1 VIKPELSAIE
11 ATRYALPTG
20 LIHDLRTPLNVI
32 IGYSELMIEQAE
44 EEGQGTF
51 VSDLQKTRTAGKQ
64 LLALIN
70 DRFRPFRPS
79 ETPSEFITPYSES
92 TTSTGE
98 KRGAET
104 LSEYATADKVHPRT
118 AHGLLLVVDDIEAN
132 RVLLSA
138 RLEREGYVI
147 ATAENG
153 RQALEL
159 LRAGT
164 FDLVLLDIM
173 MPIMDGYEVLQRLK
187 ADASLR
193 QIPVIMISALNELS
207 SVVRCI
213 EMGAED
219 YLSKPFNPTLL
230 KARIGAS
237 LEKKRF
243 RQTERDLEKARQLL
257 ETSRQA
263 GMAEVATNILHN
275 VGNVLNSVNVSG
287 RLILDKIERS
297 KVTGITKAVNLL
309 EAHKSDLPGFFEDQ
323 FTGKRLLDYLSKL
336 DAYLTEEQI
345 EIQKEVQTLLSN
357 ILHIK
362 KIVAMQQS
370 YARVSEALETLSI
383 EDLVED
389 ALQLNCAALETCRI
403 KVIREYSESQPIPV
417 DKHRALQILVNLIR
431 NAMQAFD
438 DAAGKEKQVTLRVT
452 KENDRMKIAIIDN
465 GIGIPKEN
473 MDRIFGH
480 GFTTR
485 KDGHGFGLH
494 SSALAA
500 KELGGALTVFSE
512 GSGQGAKF
520 TLELPIA
527 EKPSLGISN
536 IQEAVAL

>member
-1 VIKPELSAIE
+1 MIEPELSAIE
-11 ATRYALPTG
+11 ANRYPLPSG

-44 EEGQGTF
+44 EGGPETF
-51 VSDLQKTRTAGKQ
+51 VADLQKTRAAGKQ

-70 DRFRPFRPS
+70 DRFRPIRGL
-79 ETPSEFITPYSES
+79 EAPSEFIAPYAES
-92 TTSTGE
+92 STSAAE
-98 KRGAET
+98 KRGVET
-104 LSEYATADKVHPRT
+104 LPEFATADKVRPRT

-132 RVLLSA
+132 RVLLSG

-153 RQALEL
+153 KQALEL
-159 LRAGT
+159 LRT
-164 FDLVLLDIM
+164 RPIDLMLLDIM
-173 MPIMDGYEVLQRLK
+173 MPVMDGYEVLQRLK
-187 ADASLR
+187 ADVSLR
-193 QIPVIMISALNELS
+193 QIPVIMISALHELS

-230 KARIGAS
+230 KARISAS

-287 RLILDKIERS
+287 RLILDKVESS
-297 KVTGITKAVNLL
+297 KVSGITKAVALL
-309 EAHKSDLPGFFEDQ
+309 ESHKNDLPAFFEDQ

-336 DAYLTEEQI
+336 DAYLSQEQV
-345 EIQKEVQTLLSN
+345 EIQKEVQSLLSN

-370 YARVSEALETLSI
+370 YARVSEALETLNI

-389 ALQLNCAALETCRI
+389 ALQLNCGALETGRI
-403 KVIREYSESQPIPV
+403 KVVREYSKSQPIPV
-417 DKHRALQILVNLIR
+417 DKHRVLQILVNLIR
-431 NAMQAFD
+431 NAMQAFGD
-438 DAAGKEKQVTLRVT
+438 TARNDKQVTLRIT
-452 KENDRMKIAIIDN
+452 KENDRIRIAIIDN

-485 KDGHGFGLH
+485 KEGHGFGLH

-500 KELGGALTVFSE
+500 KELGGELAVFSE
-512 GSGQGAKF
+512 GSGRGAKF
-520 TLELPIA
+520 TLDLPTT
-527 EKPSLGISN
+527 EKP
-536 IQEAVAL
+536 AVSV

>member
-1 VIKPELSAIE
+1 
-11 ATRYALPTG
+11 
-20 LIHDLRTPLNVI
+20 
-32 IGYSELMIEQAE
+32 
-44 EEGQGTF
+44 
-51 VSDLQKTRTAGKQ
+51 
-64 LLALIN
+64 
-70 DRFRPFRPS
+70 
-79 ETPSEFITPYSES
+79 
-92 TTSTGE
+92 
-98 KRGAET
+98 
-104 LSEYATADKVHPRT
+104 
-118 AHGLLLVVDDIEAN
+118 
-132 RVLLSA
+132 
-138 RLEREGYVI
+138 
-147 ATAENG
+147 
-153 RQALEL
+153 
-159 LRAGT
+159 
-164 FDLVLLDIM
+164 
-173 MPIMDGYEVLQRLK
+173 VLQRLK
-187 ADASLR
+187 ADVSLR

-257 ETSRQA
+257 EISRQA

-287 RLILDKIERS
+287 RLILDKVERS
-297 KVTGITKAVNLL
+297 KVTGITKAVTLL

-323 FTGKRLLDYLSKL
+323 YTGKRLLDYLSKL
-336 DAYLTEEQI
+336 DAYLTEEQV

-370 YARVSEALETLSI
+370 YARVSETLETLNI

-389 ALQLNCAALETCRI
+389 ALQLNCGALETYRI
-403 KVIREYSESQPIPV
+403 KVVREFSGNLPIAV
-417 DKHRALQILVNLIR
+417 NKHRVLQILVNLIR

-438 DAAGKEKQVTLRVT
+438 DATGKEKQVTLRVT

-500 KELGGALTVFSE
+500 TELGGALTVFSE
-512 GSGQGAKF
+512 GPGRGAKF

-527 EKPSLGISN
+527 EKASIGTS
-536 IQEAVAL
+536 

>member
-1 VIKPELSAIE
+1 VIEPELSANE

-32 IGYSELMIEQAE
+32 IGYSELMMEQAE
-44 EEGQGTF
+44 EGDQEAF
-51 VSDLQKTRTAGKQ
+51 VSDLQKTRAAGKQ

-70 DRFRPFRPS
+70 DRFRPIRAL
-79 ETPSEFITPYSES
+79 ETPSEIITPYAES
-92 TTSTGE
+92 TASTAE
-98 KRGAET
+98 ERGAET
-104 LSEYATADKVHPRT
+104 LSEYATEDKAILRT

-153 RQALEL
+153 RQALQL
-159 LRAGT
+159 LRAGS

-173 MPIMDGYEVLQRLK
+173 MPIMDGYEVLQRIK
-187 ADASLR
+187 ADSSLR
-193 QIPVIMISALNELS
+193 QIPVIMISALNDLS

-287 RLILDKIERS
+287 RLILDKVERS
-297 KVTGITKAVNLL
+297 KVTGITKAVSLL

-336 DAYLTEEQI
+336 DAYLTQEQAEI
-345 EIQKEVQTLLSN
+345 EKEVHTLLSN

-362 KIVAMQQS
+362 KIVAMQQR
-370 YARVSEALETLSI
+370 YAGVSEALETLNI

-389 ALQLNCAALETCRI
+389 ALQLNCGALETCRI
-403 KVIREYSESQPIPV
+403 KVVREYSESQPIPV
-417 DKHRALQILVNLIR
+417 DKHRVLQILVNLIR

-438 DAAGKEKQVTLRVT
+438 DAAGKDKQVTLRIT
-452 KENDRMKIAIIDN
+452 KENDRMRIAIIDN
-465 GIGIPKEN
+465 GIGIPKEH

-500 KELGGALTVFSE
+500 KELGGALAVFSE
-512 GSGQGAKF
+512 GPGRGAKF
-520 TLELPIA
+520 TLDLPIA
-527 EKPSLGISN
+527 EKPTVSVSN
-536 IQEAVAL
+536 IRD

>member
-1 VIKPELSAIE
+1 MIKPEHSAIE

-32 IGYSELMIEQAE
+32 IGYSELMMEQAE
-44 EEGQGTF
+44 ETGQEAF
-51 VSDLQKTRTAGKQ
+51 VSDLQKTRAAGKQ

-70 DRFRPFRPS
+70 DRFRPIHAL
-79 ETPSEFITPYSES
+79 ETPSEFINPYAES
-92 TTSTGE
+92 TASTAE
-98 KRGAET
+98 ERGAET
-104 LSEYATADKVHPRT
+104 LSEYATEDKAILRT

-153 RQALEL
+153 RQALQL
-159 LRAGT
+159 LRAGA

-173 MPIMDGYEVLQRLK
+173 MPIMDGYEVLQHLK
-187 ADASLR
+187 ADSSLR
-193 QIPVIMISALNELS
+193 QIPVIMISALNDLS

-230 KARIGAS
+230 KARISAS

-287 RLILDKIERS
+287 RLILDKVERS
-297 KVTGITKAVNLL
+297 KVTGITKAVTLL
-309 EAHKSDLPGFFEDQ
+309 ESHKNDLPGFFEDQ
-323 FTGKRLLDYLSKL
+323 FTGKRLLKYLSKL
-336 DAYLTEEQI
+336 DAYLTQEQA

-370 YARVSEALETLSI
+370 YARVSEALETLNI

-389 ALQLNCAALETCRI
+389 ALQLNCGALETGRI
-403 KVIREYSESQPIPV
+403 KVVREYSECQPIPV
-417 DKHRALQILVNLIR
+417 DKHRVLQILVNLIR
-431 NAMQAFD
+431 NAMQAFG
-438 DAAGKEKQVTLRVT
+438 DADRNDKQVTLRIT

-485 KDGHGFGLH
+485 KEGHGFGLH

-500 KELGGALTVFSE
+500 KELGGALAVFSE
-512 GSGQGAKF
+512 GSGRGAKF
-520 TLELPIA
+520 TLELPIV
-527 EKPSLGISN
+527 EKPTVSVSN
-536 IQEAVAL
+536 IRD

>member
-1 VIKPELSAIE
+1 LIEPELSAIE
-11 ATRYALPTG
+11 ANRYPLSSG

-44 EEGQGTF
+44 EGGPETF
-51 VSDLQKTRTAGKQ
+51 VADLQKTRAAGKQ

-70 DRFRPFRPS
+70 DRFRPIRAS
-79 ETPSEFITPYSES
+79 EAPSEFINPYAES
-92 TTSTGE
+92 TPPRTE
-98 KRGAET
+98 KRDAET
-104 LSEYATADKVHPRT
+104 LPEYSTLDKVPPRP

-132 RVLLSA
+132 RVLLSG

-153 RQALEL
+153 KQALEV
-159 LRAGT
+159 LRT
-164 FDLVLLDIM
+164 RPIDLMLLDIM
-173 MPIMDGYEVLQRLK
+173 MPVMDGYEVLQRLK
-187 ADASLR
+187 ADVSLR
-193 QIPVIMISALNELS
+193 QIPVIMISALHELS

-230 KARIGAS
+230 KARISAS

-287 RLILDKIERS
+287 RLILDKVERS
-297 KVTGITKAVNLL
+297 KVTGITKAVTLL
-309 EAHKSDLPGFFEDQ
+309 ESHKNDLTGFFEDQ
-323 FTGKRLLDYLSKL
+323 FTGKRLLEYLSKL
-336 DAYLTEEQI
+336 DAYLTQEQA

-370 YARVSEALETLSI
+370 YARVSEALETLNI

-389 ALQLNCAALETCRI
+389 ALQLNCGALETGRI
-403 KVIREYSESQPIPV
+403 KVVREYSECQPIPV
-417 DKHRALQILVNLIR
+417 DKQRVLQILVNLIR
-431 NAMQAFD
+431 NAMQAFG
-438 DAAGKEKQVTLRVT
+438 DAARNDKQVTLRIT

-465 GIGIPKEN
+465 GIGIAKEN
-473 MDRIFGH
+473 VDRIFGH

-485 KDGHGFGLH
+485 KEGHGFGLH

-500 KELGGALTVFSE
+500 EELGGALAVFSE
-512 GSGQGAKF
+512 GSGRGAKF

-527 EKPSLGISN
+527 EKPTVSVSN
-536 IQEAVAL
+536 IRD

>member
-1 VIKPELSAIE
+1 MIKPELTAIE
-11 ATRYALPTG
+11 TNRYPLPSG

-44 EEGQGTF
+44 EGGPETF
-51 VSDLQKTRTAGKQ
+51 VSDLQKTRAAGKQ

-70 DRFRPFRPS
+70 DRFRPIRALD
-79 ETPSEFITPYSES
+79 TPSKFITPYAES
-92 TTSTGE
+92 TTPRVE

-104 LSEYATADKVHPRT
+104 SSGYATADKVPPRT
-118 AHGLLLVVDDIEAN
+118 AHELLLVVDDIEAN
-132 RVLLSA
+132 RVLLSG

-153 RQALEL
+153 QQALEL
-159 LRAGT
+159 LRT
-164 FDLVLLDIM
+164 RPIDLMLLDIM
-173 MPIMDGYEVLQRLK
+173 MPVMDGYEVLQRLK

-257 ETSRQA
+257 VTSRQA

-287 RLILDKIERS
+287 RLILDKVERS
-297 KVTGITKAVNLL
+297 KVTGISKAVTLL
-309 EAHKSDLPGFFEDQ
+309 ESHKNDLPGFFEDQ

-336 DAYLTEEQI
+336 DAYLTEEQF
-345 EIQKEVQTLLSN
+345 EIQKEVQTLLNN

-370 YARVSEALETLSI
+370 YARVSEVLETLNI

-389 ALQLNCAALETCRI
+389 ALQLNCDALETGRI
-403 KVIREYSESQPIPV
+403 KVVREFCESQPIPV
-417 DKHRALQILVNLIR
+417 DKHRVLQILVNLIR
-431 NAMQAFD
+431 NAMQAFG
-438 DAAGKEKQVTLRVT
+438 DAAGNDKQVTLRIT
-452 KENDRMKIAIIDN
+452 KESDRMKIAIIDN

-500 KELGGALTVFSE
+500 KELGGALAVFSE
-512 GSGQGAKF
+512 GSGRGAKF

-527 EKPSLGISN
+527 EKPTVGVSN
-536 IQEAVAL
+536 MQN